1 LSNFVKS
8 TDFASKDAL
17 LTGNPAKI
25 IKGTEIDTEFNNIA
39 TAISTKADTASPTFT
54 GTPAAPTAAVGT
66 NTTQLA
72 TTGFVQAEIAADLT
86 TERTATA
93 TLTNKT
99 IDLTDNTLT
108 GTVAEFNT
116 ALSDGDFATL
126 AGTETLT
133 NKTLTSPIL
142 TTPAV
147 DVINEATSGSGVT
160 IDGVLIKD
168 GVIAGGAGGPTLETA
183 KDTTSGTSIDFT
195 GIPAWV
201 KRVTVIFN
209 NVGTVGGDTNALLLL
224 QLGDSGGIETSGYVS
239 TSTISGDNSS
249 ATNGFHVNQT
259 NGSAE
264 QFTGYMFLTKIS
276 GNNWVCAHVGM
287 VRDDTTGVFGG
298 GRKTL
303 SATLTQLRI
312 TTIGGTVTFDEG
324 SANIMYE

>member
-1 LSNFVKS
+1 MASYVKS

-54 GTPAAPTAAVGT
+54 GTPAAPTAAGGT
-66 NTTQLA
+66 STTQIA
-72 TTGFVQAEIAADLT
+72 TTAFATTAASSATT
-86 TERTATA
+86 TERSATA

-133 NKTLTSPIL
+133 NKTLTSPVL

-147 DVINEATSGSGVT
+147 DVINEATSGAGVT

-168 GVIAGGAGGPTLETA
+168 GAIAGGAGGPTLETA
-183 KDTTSGTSIDFT
+183 QATTSGTSIDFT

-201 KRVTVIFN
+201 KRITVIFN
-209 NVGTVGGDTNALLLL
+209 NVGTTGGSRILL
-224 QLGDSGGIETSGYVS
+224 QIGDSGGIETSGYVS
-239 TSTISGDNSS
+239 ASSISGDTTTDTS
-249 ATNGFHVNQT
+249 GFVINQT
-259 NGSAE
+259 DGVSE
-264 QFTGYMFLTKIS
+264 QFTGHMVLTKVS
-276 GNNWVCAHVGM
+276 GNNWVCSSVGM
-287 VRDDTTGVFGG
+287 VRDDSTSVMGG

-303 SATLTQLRI
+303 SDTLTQVRI
-312 TTIGGTVTFDEG
+312 TTVSGTPTFDEG
-324 SANIMYE
+324 SANIIYE